1 MVGSYEVEGGMVE
14 SFGLEVSRSRPDWMM
29 GEGLLL
35 LDFWVFVS
43 DLEVKSAAL
52 GLLLTAASLVLKSL

>member
-35 LDFWVFVS
+35 DFWVFVS

>member
-1 MVGSYEVEGGMVE
+1 MVE
-14 SFGLEVSRSRPDWMM
+14 SFGLEVRRSRPDWMM
-29 GEGLLL
+29 GEGLL